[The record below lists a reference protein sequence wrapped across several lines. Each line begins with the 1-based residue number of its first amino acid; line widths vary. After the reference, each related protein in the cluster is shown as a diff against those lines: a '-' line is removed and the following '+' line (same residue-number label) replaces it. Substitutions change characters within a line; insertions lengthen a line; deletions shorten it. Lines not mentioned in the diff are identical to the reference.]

1 MDGVQGWVR
10 ASLQRRLSLWLSIII
25 IGVAVLAGGFAF
37 VSAFSEAHELQDD
50 VLRQVGAMFDPE
62 HLPAPPTS
70 PESAPPVSDQEA
82 RVIVQVLP
90 GPDGT
95 VAAGTPAP
103 RLAFPPDLVDGMQTA
118 HAGKREYRVWV
129 RTLDNGQRIAVAQET
144 AVRDETA
151 RDSAIRTLM
160 PFLIL
165 APILLLAVAD
175 VLRKMFAPIKRLAH
189 EVDQRDERQLHA
201 IAPEA
206 VPDEVRPFVVA
217 IDRLLARVGQS
228 MEAQQ
233 RFVADAAHELRT
245 PLAAARLRLQ
255 TALEHGLSQGDV
267 QAAINA
273 LHTLGLRTE
282 KLLQLSR
289 AESSAPFARQP
300 VDLGQLA
307 TTVAQEFWQD
317 DVAVDRL
324 DLVLDYAGPGP
335 IALGDFDALAIAL
348 RNLVENALHYA
359 GSSAVELI
367 VGPGSMLTV
376 RDHGPGVDGARLQAL
391 QQRHV
396 RDSAERA
403 GYGLGLS
410 IVATIAA
417 KHGAGLTLTSPL
429 PGESGGFEAR
439 LRLGAA
445 TAPAHASSPAAAPPF
460 APESPPR

>member
-62 HLPAPPTS
+62 HLPAPSANPDN
-70 PESAPPVSDQEA
+70 APPVSDQEA

-95 VAAGTPAP
+95 MAPGTPAP
-103 RLAFPPDLVDGMQTA
+103 HLAFPPDLVDGMQTA
-118 HAGKREYRVWV
+118 HAGKHEYRVWV
-129 RTLDNGQRIAVAQET
+129 RTLSDGQRIAVAQET

-217 IDRLLARVGQS
+217 INRLLARVGQS
-228 MEAQQ
+228 MEAQH

-245 PLAAARLRLQ
+245 PL
-255 TALEHGLSQGDV
+255 TALSLQAERLGQAPMSADAQERLATLRQGIERSRGLLEQLLTLARAQEATGVPESTVSV
-267 QAAINA
+267 QRIFRSVLEDLMPLAEA
-273 LHTLGLRTE
+273 
-282 KLLQLSR
+282 KQL
-289 AESSAPFARQP
+289 
-300 VDLGQLA
+300 DLGV
-307 TTVAQEFWQD
+307 TTEADAHVHANE
-317 DVAVDRL
+317 L
-324 DLVLDYAGPGP
+324 DLFVVV
-335 IALGDFDALAIAL
+335 
-348 RNLVENALHYA
+348 RNLVDNAIRYTPA
-359 GSSAVELI
+359 GGSIDLSIATAACVVSIAVQDS
-367 VGPGSMLTV
+367 GPGIPVDERV
-376 RDHGPGVDGARLQAL
+376 RVFDPFYRVLGNEATG
-391 QQRHV
+391 
-396 RDSAERA
+396 S
-403 GYGLGLS
+403 GLGLS
-410 IVATIAA
+410 IVSTVVQ
-417 KHGAGLTLTSPL
+417 
-429 PGESGGFEAR
+429 
-439 LRLGAA
+439 RLGGEVLLEDAKSLTGGLRVTVRLPQA
-445 TAPAHASSPAAAPPF
+445 QAQA
-460 APESPPR
+460 

>member
-25 IGVAVLAGGFAF
+25 IGVAVLAGVAF

-62 HLPAPPTS
+62 HLPAPPAS
-70 PESAPPVSDQEA
+70 PKSAPPVSDQEA
-82 RVIVQVLP
+82 RVIVQMLP

-217 IDRLLARVGQS
+217 INRLLARVGQS
-228 MEAQQ
+228 MEAQH

-245 PLAAARLRLQ
+245 PL
-255 TALEHGLSQGDV
+255 TALSL
-267 QAAINA
+267 QAE
-273 LHTLGLRTE
+273 R
-282 KLLQLSR
+282 
-289 AESSAPFARQP
+289 
-300 VDLGQLA
+300 LGQAPMSADAQERLA
-307 TTVAQEFWQD
+307 TLRQGIERSRGLLEQLLTLARAQEATGVPESTVSVQRIFRSVLED
-317 DVAVDRL
+317 LMPLAEAKRL
-324 DLVLDYAGPGP
+324 DLGVTTQADAHVHANELD
-335 IALGDFDALAIAL
+335 LFVVV
-348 RNLVENALHYA
+348 RNLVDNAIRYTPA
-359 GSSAVELI
+359 GGQIDLWVDRHGTEVVMAVQDD
-367 VGPGSMLTV
+367 GPGI
-376 RDHGPGVDGARLQAL
+376 PAE
-391 QQRHV
+391 
-396 RDSAERA
+396 ERA
-403 GYGLGLS
+403 RVVDPFYRVLGTGESGSGLGLS
-410 IVATIAA
+410 IVD
-417 KHGAGLTLTSPL
+417 TLVGNL
-429 PGESGGFEAR
+429 KGR
-439 LRLGAA
+439 LRLDDAVGH
-445 TAPAHASSPAAAPPF
+445 AHGLRAEVTLPAA
-460 APESPPR
+460 

>member
-10 ASLQRRLSLWLSIII
+10 ASLQLRLSLWLSIII

-217 IDRLLARVGQS
+217 INRLLARVGQS
-228 MEAQQ
+228 MQAQH

-245 PLAAARLRLQ
+245 PL
-255 TALEHGLSQGDV
+255 TALSLQAERLGQAPMSADAHERLATLRQGIERSRGLLEQLLTLARAQEATGVPESTVSV
-267 QAAINA
+267 QRIFRSVLEDLMPLAEA
-273 LHTLGLRTE
+273 
-282 KLLQLSR
+282 KQL
-289 AESSAPFARQP
+289 
-300 VDLGQLA
+300 DLGV
-307 TTVAQEFWQD
+307 TTEADAHVHASE
-317 DVAVDRL
+317 L
-324 DLVLDYAGPGP
+324 DLFVVV
-335 IALGDFDALAIAL
+335 
-348 RNLVENALHYA
+348 RNLVDNAIRYTPVG
-359 GSSAVELI
+359 GSIDLSIATAAHVVSIAVQDS
-367 VGPGSMLTV
+367 GPGIPADERV
-376 RDHGPGVDGARLQAL
+376 RVFDPFYRVLGNEATG
-391 QQRHV
+391 
-396 RDSAERA
+396 S
-403 GYGLGLS
+403 GLGLS
-410 IVATIAA
+410 IVSTVVQ
-417 KHGAGLTLTSPL
+417 
-429 PGESGGFEAR
+429 
-439 LRLGAA
+439 RLGGEVALEDA
-445 TAPAHASSPAAAPPF
+445 NSPTGGLRVTVRLPQAPA
-460 APESPPR
+460 

>member
-62 HLPAPPTS
+62 HLPAPPAS

-90 GPDGT
+90 GPGGT
-95 VAAGTPAP
+95 VAPGTPAP

-118 HAGKREYRVWV
+118 RAGKREYRVWV

-217 IDRLLARVGQS
+217 INRLLARVGQS
-228 MEAQQ
+228 MEAQH

-245 PLAAARLRLQ
+245 PL
-255 TALEHGLSQGDV
+255 TALSL
-267 QAAINA
+267 QAE
-273 LHTLGLRTE
+273 R
-282 KLLQLSR
+282 
-289 AESSAPFARQP
+289 
-300 VDLGQLA
+300 LGQAPMSADAHERLA
-307 TTVAQEFWQD
+307 TLRQGIERSRGLLEQLLTLARAQEATGVPESTVPVQRIFRSVLED
-317 DVAVDRL
+317 LMPLAEAKRL
-324 DLVLDYAGPGP
+324 DLGVTTEADAHVYASELDLFV
-335 IALGDFDALAIAL
+335 IV
-348 RNLVENALHYA
+348 RNLVDNAIRYTPA
-359 GSSAVELI
+359 GGSIDLSIATEARVVSI
-367 VGPGSMLTV
+367 GVQDSGPGIPA
-376 RDHGPGVDGARLQAL
+376 D
-391 QQRHV
+391 
-396 RDSAERA
+396 ERERVFDPFYRVLGNEA
-403 GYGLGLS
+403 TGSGLGLS
-410 IVATIAA
+410 IVNTVVQ
-417 KHGAGLTLTSPL
+417 
-429 PGESGGFEAR
+429 
-439 LRLGAA
+439 RLGGEVVLEDANGA
-445 TAPAHASSPAAAPPF
+445 TGGLRVTVRLPQAHA
-460 APESPPR
+460 